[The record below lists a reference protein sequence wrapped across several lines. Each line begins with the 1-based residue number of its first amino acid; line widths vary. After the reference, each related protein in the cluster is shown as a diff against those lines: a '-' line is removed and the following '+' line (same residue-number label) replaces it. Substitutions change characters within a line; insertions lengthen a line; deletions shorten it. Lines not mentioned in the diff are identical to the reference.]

1 MTSQRIQ
8 KMLSLEGKV
17 ALVTGAGTGMGRRF
31 SQTLAEAGAKVVC
44 VARNRDRL
52 EDVAAAIRADGGA
65 AVAVAGDV
73 GSTESVEQMFDQAE
87 EAFGRVNLLVNCAAQ
102 VDFGLFP
109 DLKDENWE
117 NLINVNLS
125 GTMRTCRSFARRL
138 IDAREPGAIINITS
152 IIGTQ
157 VMGGVPTYG
166 TLKAAANQLTRS
178 MAKDLFEHRIRVN
191 ALAPGYFQTEMAAP
205 LFDSEVGKS
214 FVERHPLKR
223 TGRVEELDA
232 PLLLLASDA
241 ASHINGVVL
250 NVDAG
255 HSIQLY

>member
-1 MTSQRIQ
+1 MSKRIEQ
-8 KMLSLEGKV
+8 LFSLKGKV

-44 VARNRDRL
+44 VARNRERL
-52 EDVAAAIRADGGA
+52 EEVAAGIRADDGA

-73 GSTESVEQMFDQAE
+73 GSSESVERMFDQAE
-87 EAFGRVNLLVNCAAQ
+87 EIFGRVNLLVNCAAQ
-102 VDFGLFP
+102 VDFGVFP
-109 DLKDENWE
+109 DVKDENWQ

-125 GTMRTCRSFARRL
+125 GIMRTCRSFARRL
-138 IDAREPGAIINITS
+138 IDAGEPGAIVNVTS

-157 VMGGVPTYG
+157 VMGGVPAYG

-178 MAKDLFEHRIRVN
+178 MAKDLFEHHIRVN

-205 LFDSEVGKS
+205 LFDSELGKAY
-214 FVERHPLKR
+214 VERHPLKR
-223 TGRVEELDA
+223 TGRVEELDG

-241 ASHINGVVL
+241 SAHVNGVVL

>member
-1 MTSQRIQ
+1 MSKRLEQ
-8 KMLSLEGKV
+8 LFSLKGKV

-44 VARNRDRL
+44 VARNLERL
-52 EDVAAAIRADGGA
+52 EEVAAGIRADGGA

-73 GSTESVEQMFDQAE
+73 GTTASVEAMFDQAE

-109 DLKDENWE
+109 DIKDENWE
-117 NLINVNLS
+117 NLVNVNLS
-125 GTMRTCRSFARRL
+125 GVMRTCRSFARRL
-138 IDAREPGAIINITS
+138 IDAREPGTIINVTS

-178 MAKDLFEHRIRVN
+178 MAKDLFEHQIRVN
-191 ALAPGYFQTEMAAP
+191 ALAPGYFHTEMAAP
-205 LFDSEVGKS
+205 LWDSEAGKAA
-214 FVERHPLKR
+214 VERHPLKR
-223 TGRVEELDA
+223 TGRVEELDG
-232 PLLLLASDA
+232 PLLLLASE
-241 ASHINGVVL
+241 ASSHMNGVVIT
-250 NVDAG
+250 VDAG

>member
-1 MTSQRIQ
+1 MSVEN
-8 KMLSLEGKV
+8 LFSLKGKV

-31 SQTLAEAGAKVVC
+31 AGTLAAAGARVVC
-44 VARNRDRL
+44 VARNQERL
-52 EDVAAAIRADGGA
+52 EQVAAGIRGNGGE

-73 GSTESVEQMFDQAE
+73 GSSASVEAIFDAAE
-87 EAFGRVNLLVNCAAQ
+87 KAFGRVNLLVNCAAQ

-125 GTMRTCRSFARRL
+125 GMMRSCRSFSTRL
-138 IDAREPGAIINITS
+138 IAAGEPGVIVNITS

-157 VMGGVPTYG
+157 VMAGVPTYC
-166 TLKAAANQLTRS
+166 TLKAAANQLTKS
-178 MAKDLFEHRIRVN
+178 MARDMFGHNIRVN
-191 ALAPGYFQTEMAAP
+191 AIAPGYFETEMAGP
-205 LFDSEVGKS
+205 LFDSDIGKTY
-214 FVERHPLKR
+214 VERHPLQR
-223 TGRVEELDA
+223 LGQVEELDG

-241 ASHINGVVL
+241 SRHMNGSIVT
-250 NVDAG
+250 VDAG